1 MSPGVTRR
9 RSASSTRGGV
19 GAWLGLCLAAFASA
33 AQAQSASWLPATP
46 DDPRAVIV
54 AGAGDG
60 TTDDSAAIQAAIDES
75 FARGGGGIVFLP
87 SGRYRLTRTVY
98 IWPGVRLFGTGAV
111 RPVLVLAAN
120 TPGFQQGLATMIM
133 FSGSSPGSRGA
144 RPAFPP
150 PDSVPFNPAIS
161 DANPATAFP
170 ALSNVDIEIGAGNAA
185 AIGVRFHAA
194 QHAYMSH
201 IDFRIGEG
209 LAGVYMVGNAMQD
222 VRFFGGRWGILTEKP
237 SPAWQFTL
245 VDAVFEG
252 QRDAAIREH
261 EAGLTLDNVT
271 FRNTPVGIEIDRG
284 YGDWLYCR
292 NLRFEN
298 VSRAAVIVS
307 NEANVYTQVTLEEV
321 VASNVP
327 TFARFRDSGRA
338 VPAPGRNPAAMYRV
352 ADFGYGL
359 SVPGLGRMG
368 DYRTVFEAGAIRA
381 LPPAMPEVTR
391 PLPPQGE
398 WVNVAALGAVG
409 DNATDNTA
417 VLKAAIAAHRVLY
430 FPAGFYRVSDTLLLR
445 PDTVLIGLHPSL
457 TQIIL
462 PDNTPGFAGIGAVK
476 ALVEAPRGG
485 DNILAGLGLYGSET
499 NPRVSALL
507 WRAGERSLVDDVMLQ
522 GGHGTYN
529 YAGTRI
535 NNYNAER
542 TGPPDPAHR
551 WGAQYPSIWVDGGGG
566 TFFNIWSANPFASS
580 GLRITNT
587 TTPGRVYQISAEH
600 HVKTEIEIFDSANWS
615 LFAPQTEEEGG
626 EGLDTISLDIRR
638 SRDLLVANY
647 HGYRVTR
654 TRQPVHA
661 AVRLE
666 NVAGIRFRNV
676 HVNAESGLG
685 TRTAAGPTTFLRLSK
700 FPYTNAIQDVTQG
713 LEVREREFARLDIP
727 ARPPAPPRRRGPEV
741 TLLADGFHSIS
752 GAAVD
757 ARGRLYF
764 VDKYYQRI
772 YRWSR
777 DAGLT
782 ILRDDMT
789 DPVNLAIDD
798 AGNLIVLSS
807 LEAEGTVYSFHP
819 DGPAAALTVLRKQ
832 PLGAAPGADLLLPG
846 NWWVNGEF
854 RDQIDPATYEFRT
867 LAELFAEYV
876 ASPKA
881 EGYVS
886 LDGSVVLPAFPV
898 FAQGAD
904 HRGLRFSDALDA
916 YGLVRATP
924 GKRILVANS
933 SENRTYSGLVRAD
946 GSIGDLQAFAGRG
959 GESVARAADGRV
971 FVANGQV
978 LVYAADGGPVGQID
992 VPGRPLQVL
1001 HGGDRAATL
1010 YILTHEALY
1019 AVRR

>member
-1 MSPGVTRR
+1 M
-9 RSASSTRGGV
+9 AC
-19 GAWLGLCLAAFASA
+19 AWLGIAALTA
-33 AQAQSASWLPATP
+33 AGQAKSASLLPTTP
-46 DDPRAVIV
+46 NDPRAVIV
-54 AGAGDG
+54 AAAGDG
-60 TTDDSAAIQAAIDES
+60 TTDDSAAIQAAIDAS
-75 FARGGGGIVFLP
+75 FSRGGGGIVFLP
-87 SGRYRLTRTVY
+87 SGRYRLTRTLF
-98 IWPGVRLFGTGAV
+98 IWPGIRLFGTGRE
-111 RPVLVLAAN
+111 RPVFVLAPD

-133 FSGSSPGSRGA
+133 FSGSSPGARGA
-144 RPAFPP
+144 PVAFPP

-161 DANPATAFP
+161 DANPGTAFP
-170 ALSNVDIEIGAGNAA
+170 ALSNVDIEIGAGNPA

-201 IDFRIGEG
+201 IDFRIGAG

-222 VRFFGGRWGILTEKP
+222 VRFFGGRWGILTEKT
-237 SPAWQFTL
+237 SPAWPFTL
-245 VDAVFEG
+245 VDALFEG

-271 FRNTPVGIEIDRG
+271 FRDTPVGIEIDRG
-284 YGDWLYCR
+284 YGDWLYGR

-298 VSRAAVIVS
+298 ISRAAVIVS
-307 NEANVYTQVTLEEV
+307 NEQNVYTQVTLEDV

-327 TFARFRDSGRA
+327 TFARFRDGGRTL
-338 VPAPGRNPAAMYRV
+338 PAPGRTPSAMYRV

-368 DYRTVFEAGAIRA
+368 DYQTVFEASAIPA
-381 LPPAMPEVTR
+381 LPSAAPEVTR
-391 PLPPQGE
+391 PLPPQSE
-398 WVNVAALGAVG
+398 WVNVATLGAVG

-430 FPAGFYRVSDTLLLR
+430 FPAGFYRVSDTLLLK
-445 PDTVLIGLHPSL
+445 PDTVLIGLHSSL

-485 DNILAGLGLYGSET
+485 DNIITGLGLYGSET
-499 NPRVSALL
+499 NARVTALL
-507 WRAGERSLVDDVMLQ
+507 WRAGARSLVDDVMLQ

-529 YAGTRI
+529 FAGTRI

-580 GLRITNT
+580 GLRITNS
-587 TTPGRVYQISAEH
+587 TTPGRVYQLSAEH

-615 LFAPQTEEEGG
+615 LYGPQTEEEGG

-638 SRDLLVANY
+638 SRDLLIANY

-654 TRQPVHA
+654 TKQPVHA

-700 FPYTNAIQDVTQG
+700 YPYTNAIHDVTHG
-713 LEVREREFARLDIP
+713 LEMREREFARLDIP
-727 ARPPAPPRRRGPEV
+727 AKPAMPPRSRGPQA
-741 TLLADGFHSIS
+741 TLLADGFRSIS
-752 GAAVD
+752 GGVVD
-757 ARGRLYF
+757 VRGRLYF
-764 VDKYYQRI
+764 VDRHFQRI
-772 YRWSR
+772 YRWSA

-782 ILRDDMT
+782 IVRDDVT

-807 LEAEGTVYSFHP
+807 LGAEGTVYTFHP
-819 DGPAAALTVLRKQ
+819 DGTATELTVLRKR
-832 PLGAAPGADLLLPG
+832 PLGTAPGADLLLPA

-854 RDQIDPATYEFRT
+854 KDQIDPATYEFAT
-867 LAELFAEYV
+867 LAELFADYV

-904 HRGLRFSDALDA
+904 HRGLRFSDTLDA

-924 GKRILVANS
+924 GKRVLVANS
-933 SENRTYSGLVRAD
+933 SENRTYAGVVRAD
-946 GSIGDLQAFAGRG
+946 GSIGDLAVFAGRG
-959 GESVARAADGRV
+959 GESVARAPDGRV
-971 FVANGQV
+971 YVANGQV
-978 LVYAADGGPVGQID
+978 RVHGADGKPAGQID
-992 VPGRPLQVL
+992 VPGRPLQILV
-1001 HGGDRAATL
+1001 GGDRAGTL
-1010 YILTHEALY
+1010 YVLTHEALY
-1019 AVRR
+1019 AIRR